1 MELKTLHLRH
11 GVKSREQWFMRR
23 FATCW
28 SGTEPHAK
36 SRSNTLEDLRSL
48 HAELVA
54 PAMTYH
60 LRARITRGQRAA
72 ISAAY
77 RTNLYLERWRYITE
91 AGLWCRGDL
100 TRSRDPQYPV
110 VFTRTYHT
118 LLKHADVTFL
128 PFFRPKS

>member
-1 MELKTLHLRH
+1 MLQLKH
-11 GVKSREQWFMRR
+11 GVTSREQWFTRQ

-28 SGTEPHAK
+28 SGTEPYAK
-36 SRSNTLEDLRSL
+36 SRSNTLEDLRSP

-54 PAMTYH
+54 PAVTCH

-77 RTNLYLERWRYITE
+77 ETHLCLERWRYITE

-100 TRSRDPQYPV
+100 TRSFSVIVIQRYSVPCHVHWYLLHLAE
-110 VFTRTYHT
+110 TR
-118 LLKHADVTFL
+118 
-128 PFFRPKS
+128 